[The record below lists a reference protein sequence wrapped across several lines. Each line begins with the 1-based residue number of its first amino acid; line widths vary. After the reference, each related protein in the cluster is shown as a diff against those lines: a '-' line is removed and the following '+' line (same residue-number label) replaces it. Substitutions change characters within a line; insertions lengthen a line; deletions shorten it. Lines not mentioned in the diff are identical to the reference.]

1 MDSNTVLV
9 YCFFGTLL
17 LGALVTFACEWF
29 GMRTFPYILRT
40 PTHYLYTAI
49 FLICITG
56 LYSNT
61 YSIFN
66 CGMMIFLGALGVFMI
81 YGNLPVA
88 PFILG
93 YILGPMMERY
103 LREGMTYSSK
113 GFLIF
118 LQRPISATL
127 LAIMVFA
134 LIWPFIRDA
143 RERRKVRLGKE
154 TEIDRLIKQSEE
166 FNVRDN

>member
-1 MDSNTVLV
+1 
-9 YCFFGTLL
+9 
-17 LGALVTFACEWF
+17 
-29 GMRTFPYILRT
+29 
-40 PTHYLYTAI
+40 
-49 FLICITG
+49 
-56 LYSNT
+56 
-61 YSIFN
+61 
-66 CGMMIFLGALGVFMI
+66 
-81 YGNLPVA
+81 
-88 PFILG
+88 
-93 YILGPMMERY
+93 MERY